1 MAALQR
7 PALPFPRNVPRP
19 GGAKG
24 WLIGAIA
31 LVIVIALVQVNQFSR
46 LTSTGYEI
54 ESLRRERDT
63 KAAQNHEL
71 EAEVGQLSSLA
82 RVDIEARTRLRMEP
96 AKRRLYISVNQP
108 APDRRALPTR
118 YLAPQDAPSA
128 PASGAER
135 SLWQRIRD
143 LLPF

>member
-7 PALPFPRNVPRP
+7 PALPFPRNVPKP
-19 GGAKG
+19 GGARG
-24 WLIGAIA
+24 WLIGAVA

-63 KAAQNHEL
+63 KAAENHKL
-71 EAEVGQLSSLA
+71 EAEVGRLSSLA
-82 RVDIEARTRLRMEP
+82 RVDMEARTRLKMEP
-96 AKRRLYISVNQP
+96 AQRRLYISVNQP
-108 APDRRALPTR
+108 VPERRALPTR
-118 YLAPQDAPSA
+118 YLAPQDAPA
-128 PASGAER
+128 VPADNAGR
-135 SLWQRIRD
+135 SLWQRLVD